1 MHLEGCGAV
10 VTGGGRGIGR
20 AIALRFAAEGAPVV
34 VTARS
39 EKEIGGVAAEIRAAG
54 GRAEA
59 VAADVTLA
67 EDCEKIVRRAKEAF
81 GAVQIL
87 VNNAGIF
94 GPVRPIEAYPPEEW
108 DRVMAVNLRAA
119 FLLARLLLPGMY
131 ERHAGNILNIV
142 SLAAKGAVPVN
153 GA

>member
-1 MHLEGCGAV
+1 MQLEGRVAI
-10 VTGGGRGIGR
+10 VTGGGGGGGGGVAVR
-20 AIALRFAAEGAPVV
+20 LAAEGAPVV

-59 VAADVTLA
+59 VTADVTLP

-81 GAVQIL
+81 GPVQIL

-94 GPVRPIEAYPPEEW
+94 GPVRPVEADPPEEW
-108 DRVMAVNLRAA
+108 DRVSAGDLR
-119 FLLARLLLPGMY
+119 
-131 ERHAGNILNIV
+131 
-142 SLAAKGAVPVN
+142 
-153 GA
+153 